1 MIALLTTIT
10 VDTSILIGASGI
22 VTAIGVIIGAFVK
35 AHNQVLKWDS
45 YDKKIADVNK
55 RIDDVDKKLSKFQSE
70 QCMQTYVLEAV
81 LDGLHQLGCNG
92 KTTEASEKLA
102 KFINKQAHDQ

>member
-1 MIALLTTIT
+1 MITI
-10 VDTSILIGASGI
+10 DTSLFIGIAGVI
-22 VTAIGVIIGAFVK
+22 TALGVIIGAFVK

-45 YDKKIADVNK
+45 YDRKIDDVNE
-55 RIDDVDKKLSKFQSE
+55 RIDDVNERMDKFAKE

-102 KFINKQAHDQ
+102 KFINKQAHGLENE